1 MPVLLT
7 QGLKYF
13 AYMCTKNHSL
23 NYMPI
28 CLENFFLLSNF
39 LPTNFCQI
47 HVHVTVSY
55 DDLAESI
62 SNTVISDINC

>member
-1 MPVLLT
+1 
-7 QGLKYF
+7 
-13 AYMCTKNHSL
+13 
-23 NYMPI
+23 MPI

-47 HVHVTVSY
+47 HAHVTVSY

-62 SNTVISDINC
+62 SNTVISVINC

>member
-1 MPVLLT
+1 
-7 QGLKYF
+7 
-13 AYMCTKNHSL
+13 
-23 NYMPI
+23 MPI

-47 HVHVTVSY
+47 QVHDTVSY